1 MTLSSINIRNMCIL
15 ALGMAFVPQVAESSI
30 PQNCTSFFDEAPVP
44 YDKQWGR
51 LVDAFTICEYYKEE
65 YEEERAA
72 ASRYGKRYARACGHL
87 KDTLSGSN
95 MDKKDVVNQRINKA
109 YYMISLAQLEAVVIW
124 RQNEGHRDHELRHR
138 RALRKL
144 EEKAIQ
150 EGFGELVKPET
161 IEDKKRMF
169 ELQQETDKEIF
180 EWKQEKAKKDFEE
193 DLKKEQQDADQN
205 KQ

>member
-1 MTLSSINIRNMCIL
+1 MNLSSLNIRKMRIL
-15 ALGMAFVPQVAESSI
+15 ALGMALLPHVAFSTILQTTYAFSEE
-30 PQNCTSFFDEAPVP
+30 PPAP
-44 YDKQWGR
+44 YDEQWGR

-72 ASRYGKRYARACGHL
+72 APRYGKRYARACQHL

-109 YYMISLAQLEAVVIW
+109 YYMVCLAQLEAVVIW

-150 EGFGELVKPET
+150 EGFGELVKSET
-161 IEDKKRMF
+161 IADKKRMF
-169 ELQQETDKEIF
+169 ELQQERDKELF
-180 EWKQEKAKKDFEE
+180 EWKQEKAKKEFEE
-193 DLKKEQQDADQN
+193 ELQKQQEAADQN